1 MTNAFLTPAGEIPW
15 WRTDLGPA
23 ERAGALAAIDAEHFS
38 HGPETQALER
48 ELAATLEIPHVLV
61 TPSGTAALMLSLLAL
76 GIRPGDRV
84 IVPTRNFIAAA
95 HAVWLLGAKVDLV
108 DCRPDRP
115 VVDAD
120 KVIERITEATKAI
133 IVVHLA
139 GRGVDVDA
147 IRKMTDVRDIPVVED
162 ACQGL
167 FSRRPDSRHLG
178 TLGSAG
184 CFSFGM
190 TKIVSTGIGGAVA
203 THDAGLRDKLMMA
216 RNHGVADIIS
226 HQYLAPGFNFR
237 FSDVLS
243 GIGRAQLARQAE
255 KKAHVEA
262 IYRRY
267 AEGLAK
273 LSFLSLVPVDID
285 QGEIPLWLEV
295 ISPARDRIMQYLAD
309 NGVQT
314 RRFVPCLHSAPH
326 LATGESFPNSERFAA
341 QGFVLPS
348 GPSQPLENVERV
360 IDILASYPDK

>member
-15 WRTDLGPA
+15 WRTNLGPA

-48 ELAATLEIPHVLV
+48 ELAATLEVPHVLV
-61 TPSGTAALMLSLLAL
+61 TPSGTAALMLSLIAL
-76 GIRPGDRV
+76 GVRPGDRV

-95 HAVWLLGAKVDLV
+95 HAAWLLGAKVDLV

-115 VVDAD
+115 VVNAEQ
-120 KVIERITEATKAI
+120 VIERITDQTRAI

-139 GRGVDVDA
+139 GRGVDVEA
-147 IRKMTDVRDIPVVED
+147 IRKVADKRGISVVED

-167 FSRRPDSRHLG
+167 FSRRPNGRHLG
-178 TLGSAG
+178 TLGSTG

-190 TKIVSTGIGGAVA
+190 AKIVSTGIGGAVA
-203 THDAGLRDKLMMA
+203 THDSVIKDKLMMA

-226 HQYLAPGFNFR
+226 HQYLVPGFNFR

-243 GIGRAQLARQAE
+243 GIGLAQFARRAE
-255 KKAHVEA
+255 KEAHCLA

-267 AEGLAK
+267 AEGLAG
-273 LSFLSLVPVDID
+273 LPFISIVPVDID
-285 QGEIPLWLEV
+285 QGEVPQWVEV
-295 ISPARDRIMQYLAD
+295 MSPMRDRIMQYLAD
-309 NGVQT
+309 KSVQT

-326 LATGESFPNSERFAA
+326 LATGESFPNSERFSA

-348 GPSQPLENVERV
+348 GPSQPLENVDRV
-360 IDILASYPDK
+360 IELLAAYPER